1 PARASVVLIQS
12 RIKLQFCVTGATGV
26 VHQGAYLI
34 TARSKSSTRQPWK
47 SWWRLKRVAGIYPR
61 YLAGQSLDIASLPDG
76 TYWLVVTA
84 GPDNLLD
91 EGEDGVKGWNPT
103 VFRRENSSLPNT

>member
-1 PARASVVLIQS
+1 
-12 RIKLQFCVTGATGV
+12 
-26 VHQGAYLI
+26 
-34 TARSKSSTRQPWK
+34 
-47 SWWRLKRVAGIYPR
+47 VAGIYPR

-91 EGEDGVKGWNPT
+91 EGEDGVKVESNGVSARKFQPSKHK
-103 VFRRENSSLPNT
+103 RIKILQ